1 MFKKKEQVVDNSR
14 TQQLEQELNKVK
26 AESADYYK
34 LLELVNGCA
43 HLGLWTTYFN
53 EKGENYKVIWSD
65 DFRRMIKRTKEE
77 FPDDMSALPPIMHPD
92 DVDAVFA
99 CFGAAAADTTNRT
112 KYDVEYR
119 LDVKGEGYK
128 WFHATGDVLRY
139 PNGAPRVFIGTF
151 ADIDE
156 QKKLAYDAQTA
167 AYRQEAVDKM
177 MLEGSWSLDLRTND
191 ISDPNAPMDFS
202 DQFKKLLGYSG
213 SNDFPDVMSSWLTKI
228 HPDDVGAA
236 SELIGR
242 QLADTTGNTPFD
254 MEYRI
259 KHKNGE
265 YRWFRA
271 SSYIVRDRDRTAIMA
286 AGTIL
291 DITDEK
297 GHELKFEEEL
307 EPAITNLRESIGN
320 VSNAVEDATEQMNE
334 VSARQN
340 DISRAALGIEGSLD
354 DSMQII
360 QTIQSIANQTNL
372 LSLNASIEAARA
384 GEAGKGFAVV
394 ASEVSKLADSTKD
407 TTNHIADILT
417 NMNNMV
423 KDVLGKITEINDSI
437 ASQSSN
443 MEEINATVEEIT
455 GLSVS
460 IEEMAHLIYQKS
472 E

>member
-1 MFKKKEQVVDNSR
+1 MFKKKEKVVDNSR
-14 TQQLEQELNKVK
+14 IQQLELELNKVK

-53 EKGENYKVIWSD
+53 EQGENYKVIWSD

-77 FPDDMSALPPIMHPD
+77 FPDEMSALPSIMHPD

-99 CFGAAAADTTNRT
+99 SFGAAAADATNRT

-177 MLEGSWSLDLRTND
+177 MLEGSWSLDLRTSD
-191 ISDPNAPMDFS
+191 ISDPTAPMDFS

-242 QLADTTGNTPFD
+242 QLADTTGNIPFD

-259 KHKNGE
+259 KHKDGE

-271 SSYIVRDRDRTAIMA
+271 SSYIVRDRDRNPIMA

-307 EPAITNLRESIGN
+307 EPAITNLRESIGS

-340 DISRAALGIEGSLD
+340 DISKAALDIEGSLD

-417 NMNNMV
+417 NMNSMV

-437 ASQSSN
+437 TSQSSN

>member
-1 MFKKKEQVVDNSR
+1 
-14 TQQLEQELNKVK
+14 
-26 AESADYYK
+26 
-34 LLELVNGCA
+34 
-43 HLGLWTTYFN
+43 
-53 EKGENYKVIWSD
+53 
-65 DFRRMIKRTKEE
+65 
-77 FPDDMSALPPIMHPD
+77 
-92 DVDAVFA
+92 
-99 CFGAAAADTTNRT
+99 
-112 KYDVEYR
+112 
-119 LDVKGEGYK
+119 
-128 WFHATGDVLRY
+128 
-139 PNGAPRVFIGTF
+139 
-151 ADIDE
+151 
-156 QKKLAYDAQTA
+156 
-167 AYRQEAVDKM
+167 
-177 MLEGSWSLDLRTND
+177 
-191 ISDPNAPMDFS
+191 
-202 DQFKKLLGYSG
+202 
-213 SNDFPDVMSSWLTKI
+213 MSSWLTKI

-259 KHKNGE
+259 KHKDGE

>member
-1 MFKKKEQVVDNSR
+1 MFKKKEQGVDNSR
-14 TQQLEQELNKVK
+14 IQQLELELNEAKSE
-26 AESADYYK
+26 AADLYK
-34 LLELVNGCA
+34 LLGLVNTCA
-43 HLGLWTTYFN
+43 NLGIWTSYYN
-53 EKGENYKVIWSD
+53 EKGENYKVVWSD
-65 DFRRMIKRTKEE
+65 EFRRMINRSKAE
-77 FPDDMSALPPIMHPD
+77 FADDFEALPKIIHPED
-92 DVDAVFA
+92 IEAVFA
-99 CFGAAAADTTNRT
+99 SYGAAAADTTNRT

-128 WFHATGDVLRY
+128 WFHATGDVIRY
-139 PNGAPRVFIGTF
+139 PDGSPRIFIGTF
-151 ADIDE
+151 KDIDE
-156 QKKLAYDAQTA
+156 QKKLEYSSQTA

-177 MLEGSWSLDLRTND
+177 MLEGSWSLDLRTSD
-191 ISDPNAPMDFS
+191 ISDPNAPMVFS

-259 KHKNGE
+259 KHKDGE

-334 VSARQN
+334 VSSRQN
-340 DISRAALGIEGSLD
+340 DISRAALDIEGSLD

-394 ASEVSKLADSTKD
+394 ASEVSKLADSTKE
-407 TTNHIADILT
+407 TTNHISDILT

-437 ASQSSN
+437 SSQSTN
-443 MEEINATVEEIT
+443 MEEINATVEELS
-455 GLSVS
+455 GLSTS
-460 IEEMAHLIYQKS
+460 IEEMAHLLYQKN